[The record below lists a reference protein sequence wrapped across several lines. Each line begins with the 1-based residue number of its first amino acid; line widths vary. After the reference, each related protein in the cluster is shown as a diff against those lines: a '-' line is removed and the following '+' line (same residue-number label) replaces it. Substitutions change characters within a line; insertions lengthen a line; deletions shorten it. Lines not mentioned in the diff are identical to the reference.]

1 MSRKWNSKNALQ
13 SLKKKQFHNSEKK
26 IVDNYSVFLVC
37 HLHTDNVNFA
47 QKCERWHEIYK
58 EKNWN
63 KLTIYNFIF
72 IDFEMKL
79 HEFTSATM
87 KEFFSW
93 RTEKEKERNVR
104 NIEYH
109 LQWKTDNTGRMKMTM
124 SIAVQKKIA
133 WKKNWNTILWL
144 TDQKR
149 NECEKRKKRQSE
161 SKGKN
166 WQKRLKS
173 ILLAILRQI

>member
-93 RTEKEKERNVR
+93 RTEKRKGEK
-104 NIEYH
+104 
-109 LQWKTDNTGRMKMTM
+109 
-124 SIAVQKKIA
+124 
-133 WKKNWNTILWL
+133 
-144 TDQKR
+144 
-149 NECEKRKKRQSE
+149 C
-161 SKGKN
+161 SKYRISSTVKN
-166 WQKRLKS
+166 WQYRKNENDNEHSSAKKNRLEKKLKYNFM
-173 ILLAILRQI
+173 INGPKKERMWEKKEKAIWIER